1 MSGCLWWNVLF
12 FSGAKTPDQP
22 LSCLCPLMGSQ
33 HPSGG
38 LFSPMEVRTDHLPM
52 CTGPNGTCPSGMVLH
67 IKGYAL
73 HGLIS
78 HRDHSNVNHI
88 SSLILLNTCIKS
100 LIHQS
105 IAQRRYTSLQYKS
118 GEKDKASYWASV
130 HRKRKV
136 PRETSS
142 KPCKWM
148 MWSGDVQ
155 ACGCSKGQGCNVLPV
170 GAFVEGELSLSWMH
184 FFQAH
189 SCLYSFYSFY
199 SFICFFCSRA
209 NQGTLPWHGDQ
220 S

>member
-1 MSGCLWWNVLF
+1 VQDTNPS
-12 FSGAKTPDQP
+12 
-22 LSCLCPLMGSQ
+22 LSRLYPMVGTQ
-33 HPSGG
+33 HPSDG

-52 CTGPNGTCPSGMVLH
+52 CTGPNGPCLLAMVLH
-67 IKGYAL
+67 IKSYSL

-78 HRDHSNVNHI
+78 HMDHGNVNHI
-88 SSLILLNTCIKS
+88 SSLILFKRMHKIPNT
-100 LIHQS
+100 LT
-105 IAQRRYTSLQYKS
+105 IAQRCYTSLQYKS
-118 GEKDKASYWASV
+118 GEKDKAFYWASV

-170 GAFVEGELSLSWMH
+170 GAFVEGKLSLSWMH

-189 SCLYSFYSFY
+189 SCLYSLYSFY
-199 SFICFFCSRA
+199 SFI
-209 NQGTLPWHGDQ
+209 
-220 S
+220 

>member
-1 MSGCLWWNVLF
+1 L
-12 FSGAKTPDQP
+12 SGASGGTPSSSPVQDTNP
-22 LSCLCPLMGSQ
+22 FMSRLCPMVGSQ
-33 HPSGG
+33 HPFDG

-52 CTGPNGTCPSGMVLH
+52 CTSPNGTCSLGMVLH

-105 IAQRRYTSLQYKS
+105 IAQRRYTRLQYKF
-118 GEKDKASYWASV
+118 GEKDEASYWASV
-130 HRKRKV
+130 HKKRKV

-148 MWSGDVQ
+148 MLSGDVQ
-155 ACGCSKGQGCNVLPV
+155 ACGCSKGQGGCLCRRRVVPVIDAFFPSPFLPLFFVL
-170 GAFVEGELSLSWMH
+170 FL
-184 FFQAH
+184 FFYLLFLFK
-189 SCLYSFYSFY
+189 S
-199 SFICFFCSRA
+199 
-209 NQGTLPWHGDQ
+209 
-220 S
+220 

>member
-1 MSGCLWWNVLF
+1 MERPLPLWC
-12 FSGAKTPDQP
+12 KTSDHP
-22 LSCLCPLMGSQ
+22 LPCLCPLMGSQ

-67 IKGYAL
+67 IKSYAL

-88 SSLILLNTCIKS
+88 SSLILSNICMKS
-100 LIHQS
+100 LIHLP
-105 IAQRRYTSLQYKS
+105 IAQRHYTSLQYKS
-118 GEKDKASYWASV
+118 GEKDKVSYWASV

-136 PRETSS
+136 PREKSS

-148 MWSGDVQ
+148 MWSGEVQ

-189 SCLYSFYSFY
+189 FCL
-199 SFICFFCSRA
+199 CFSFCSRA
-209 NQGTLPWHGDQ
+209 NQGTLLTVTVTHKYFCRNEKVG

>member
-1 MSGCLWWNVLF
+1 VERPLLLRCKDS
-12 FSGAKTPDQP
+12 DQP
-22 LSCLCPLMGSQ
+22 LPCLCPLMGSQ

-52 CTGPNGTCPSGMVLH
+52 CTGPNGTCPSGMVLY

-105 IAQRRYTSLQYKS
+105 TAQRHYTSLQYKS

-136 PRETSS
+136 PRKTSS
-142 KPCKWM
+142 KPCKWV

-155 ACGCSKGQGCNVLPV
+155 ACGCSEGQGCKNVTCGCLCRRRVVPV
-170 GAFVEGELSLSWMH
+170 MDAFFSKPILAFIL
-184 FFQAH
+184 FI
-189 SCLYSFYSFY
+189 FYFL
-199 SFICFFCSRA
+199 FCSRA